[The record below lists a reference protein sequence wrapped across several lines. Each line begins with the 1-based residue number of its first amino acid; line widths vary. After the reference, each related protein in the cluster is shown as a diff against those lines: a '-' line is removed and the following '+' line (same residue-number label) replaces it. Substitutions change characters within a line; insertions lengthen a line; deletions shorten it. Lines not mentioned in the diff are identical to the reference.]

1 MKFNE
6 KLIELRKKAGLSQE
20 ELGFKLNVTRQTV
33 SKWELGLT
41 TPEMDKLSEMGKI
54 FNVSVDELI
63 NDSETI
69 SNNTTVI
76 DDQPVQ
82 DAKSS
87 NGKWLGIVIAI
98 VAIIIIVPIIFLFF
112 IAGNIFGIF
121 NKFNNNENEK
131 EGILGFIQGVYD
143 DISEGQMLMNND
155 FNISSFNSSL
165 ELYKGENSGSFLKSL
180 LDKVIESNKTEERK
194 IAVRYNEIDT
204 QNTDEIQE
212 FKLSLN
218 DDYNF
223 DVVFEYDEEGYI
235 NALEIE
241 RVFTEFEISKFN
253 SGLELRAGTQW
264 GSTVKFVLDEIITS
278 NKTEER
284 KITVKY
290 NDVET
295 QDEEEI
301 KNIKRKLGDFVDYEI
316 TCEYDENGFIN
327 KAIIEKI

>member
-82 DAKSS
+82 DAESS

-98 VAIIIIVPIIFLFF
+98 VAIIIIVPIIFFF
-112 IAGNIFGIF
+112 FVAGNIFNIF
-121 NKFNNNENEK
+121 NKFNTGDEK
-131 EGILGFIQGVYD
+131 EGILGFIQGVYE
-143 DISEGQMLMNND
+143 DITEGQGMMNNEFD
-155 FNISSFNSSL
+155 IASFNNSL

-180 LDKVIESNKTEERK
+180 LDKVIESNKTNERK
-194 IAVRYNEIDT
+194 ITVKYNEINT
-204 QNTDEIQE
+204 QNTDEIQNL
-212 FKLSLN
+212 KLSLK
-218 DDYNF
+218 DTDNF
-223 DVVFEYDEEGYI
+223 DVVFEYDEQGYI
-235 NALEIE
+235 SELKFEKI
-241 RVFTEFEISKFN
+241 FTEFDVRRFN
-253 SGLELRAGTQW
+253 MSLELSAGTVW
-264 GSTVKFVLDEIITS
+264 GTSVVNVLDDIITS
-278 NKTEER
+278 NKTNER

-301 KNIKRKLGDFVDYEI
+301 KNIKRKFGTWDDCEI
-316 TCEYDENGFIN
+316 TYEYDEDGFIN